1 MMRDDAGTLILVN
14 PDDADYTS
22 QALAHRVNVL
32 DNLSV
37 ADGETKLTSITVEGG
52 QLLAPYAVVRAAQDI
67 TYFAF
72 PSASPDQ
79 KTHFRS
85 FGPGVIGFEDLFG
98 LGDGDF
104 DDHLVS
110 VTVKSLVV

>member
-1 MMRDDAGTLILVN
+1 MRDDAGTLILVN

-52 QLLAPYAVVRAAQDI
+52 KLLAPYAVVHATQDI
-67 TYFAF
+67 TYFTF